1 MKTMVRQYL
10 IPLAICVSLMLS
22 CSSDRQEG
30 AEVRS
35 FPEGGGATGEV
46 KTTEGVIESLSGEYA
61 LKIRP
66 GTGYVTTVF
75 RAYPVNFKTSDAR
88 IEWLVNGETATYG
101 EGREFQPRNA
111 SKGGTVQ
118 ARAFLDDAVV
128 ESDTVR
134 ITNSPPVIRRARIL
148 PVTFRPGDTLSIE
161 PEIHDADG
169 DEVTAIY
176 EWIRNREPAGDSK
189 SIGVVLKRGD
199 RVSVTVTP
207 YDGED
212 YGESATVER
221 TIENMPPMITED
233 NTFTFDGK
241 VYSFSVNATDPD
253 GDPLTYSL
261 KSAPDGMYINKGTGD
276 VTWDVPSDFTGEV
289 VVIVAVSDGVRG
301 ESTREI
307 TLVLEAPEEEPEKK
321 AEE

>member
-1 MKTMVRQYL
+1 MVRYL
-10 IPLAICVSLMLS
+10 FPLAICVFLMLS

-30 AEVRS
+30 PEVRS
-35 FPEGGGATGEV
+35 SSEFGSATGEV
-46 KTTEGVIESLSGEYA
+46 KTGEGLIETLSGEYA
-61 LKIRP
+61 LRIRP
-66 GTGYVTTVF
+66 GTGYANTVF
-75 RAYPVNFKTSDAR
+75 RAYPRNFKASDAR
-88 IEWLVNGETATYG
+88 IEWLVNGEPAPYG

-118 ARAFLDDAVV
+118 ARAFLDDALV

-134 ITNSPPVIRRARIL
+134 IENSPPVIRRARIL

-169 DEVTAIY
+169 DEVTVIY
-176 EWIRNREPAGDSK
+176 EWIRNSEPAGDSK

-199 RVSVTVTP
+199 RVSVTITP
-207 YDGED
+207 YDGEA
-212 YGESATVER
+212 YGESATIER
-221 TIENMPPMITED
+221 TIENMPPMIAED

-241 VYSFSVNATDPD
+241 VYAFTVNATDPD

-307 TLVLEAPEEEPEKK
+307 TLVLEEPVEETEEKPEE
-321 AEE
+321 